1 MDGCTEWGAAPGTT
15 VPCVVSSHYS
25 NFSGG
30 AAAARRVGVCLTR
43 MPTYT
48 LMHTNANMKAP
59 RGRRE
64 SVGGGGRVEGAVFV
78 LLQQQ
83 ILEPRDDSLDVQPI
97 SGRQH
102 TDLIDI
108 NTARKY

>member
-1 MDGCTEWGAAPGTT
+1 MLGHQDAAAEKSRHQLRIRIQTQLMDGCTEWGAAPGTT

-30 AAAARRVGVCLTR
+30 AATARRVGVCLTR

-64 SVGGGGRVEGAVFV
+64 RLGVGGVGVFV

-83 ILEPRDDSLDVQPI
+83 IL
-97 SGRQH
+97 
-102 TDLIDI
+102 
-108 NTARKY
+108 